1 MQGIDAARLA
11 SMIDQTLLKP
21 TFGLAEGA
29 AWIEENATQGF
40 AALCVTPQ
48 LVPAAARALS
58 GVSTRVCSVCG
69 FPLGYTTTESK
80 AAEAANL
87 VALGC
92 EEVDMVVA
100 LGPLLEG
107 DTRYVS
113 ADIAAVVAAV
123 REASGGAALTKVI
136 LETGYLSEEQISL
149 GCRLAEEAGADFVK
163 TSTGFGPRGASV
175 RDVELVR
182 AMVDERLGIKAA
194 GGIRDLAGALALVDA
209 GATRLGTS
217 AGASLLSELAARE

>member
-1 MQGIDAARLA
+1 MLDIDGARLA

-21 TFGLAEGA
+21 TFGLSEGE
-29 AWIEENATQGF
+29 AWIEENASLGF

-48 LVPAAARALS
+48 LVPAAARALP
-58 GVSTRVCSVCG
+58 GVSTKVCSVCG

-92 EEVDMVVA
+92 EEVDMVIA
-100 LGPLLEG
+100 IGPLLEG
-107 DTRYVS
+107 DASYVRDDIGAVVS
-113 ADIAAVVAAV
+113 AV
-123 REASGGAALTKVI
+123 RDSSGGAALTKVI

-149 GCRLAEEAGADFVK
+149 ACRLAEDSGADFVK

-175 RDVELVR
+175 RDVELMRQAVG
-182 AMVDERLGIKAA
+182 ERLGIKAA
-194 GGIRDLAGALALVDA
+194 GGIRDLAAALALVEA
-209 GATRLGTS
+209 GASRLGTS
-217 AGASLLSELAARE
+217 AGASLLAELAAGR